1 MPRDIIG
8 APAKTDITGTVQRFE
23 GDTVEQFTLT
33 NTLTVPA
40 TVQFIV
46 YNTDGNSLA
55 PVAAQSGQTVTV
67 SAAGADIGSVGVY
80 YLWRQLPVSAGFYNY
95 EWRMFGSGGASS
107 GTIAASVFTV
117 RRGEFDVF
125 RTEAHS
131 FFTYGN
137 RGEVVRRARQLVSR
151 GDLTERDIRPH
162 MEAADG
168 WIDSKLGIIVSV
180 PISPA
185 PMIVRELSNHG
196 AIYFLFTSYY
206 GGQRAE
212 IPADIQRQWEQDN
225 TLLDGIV
232 EGKYSLAGSGV
243 TFRKEDEVTHIEGG
257 IEGGVPVFGRSD
269 FAEQEIDADITDA
282 ESDQRD

>member
-23 GDTVEQFTLT
+23 GDTAEQFTLT
-33 NTLTVPA
+33 NTLTIPA
-40 TVQFIV
+40 TVQFTV
-46 YNTDGNSLA
+46 YNVDGATLA

-67 SAAGADIGSVGVY
+67 SAADVTSRGVY
-80 YLWRQLPVSAGFYNY
+80 YLWRQMPVSAGFYNY
-95 EWRMFGSGGASS
+95 EWRMWGSSGVSS
-107 GTIAASVFTV
+107 GTLADSVFTV
-117 RRGEFDVF
+117 RRGEFDIF

-131 FFTYGN
+131 FFTYGD
-137 RGEVVRRARQLVSR
+137 RHEVVRRARQLVSR

-180 PISPA
+180 PLSPA

-196 AIYFLFTSYY
+196 AAYFLFTSYY

-212 IPADIQRQWEQDN
+212 IPTDIQRQWEQDN
-225 TLLDGIV
+225 ALLDGIV

-243 TFRKEDEVTHIEGG
+243 TFRKEDEVTQI
-257 IEGGVPVFGRSD
+257 
-269 FAEQEIDADITDA
+269 
-282 ESDQRD
+282 

>member
-8 APAKTDITGTVQRFE
+8 APAKTDIVGTVQRFE

-46 YNTDGNSLA
+46 YNTDGGTLA
-55 PVAAQSGQTVTV
+55 PVTAQSGQTVVV
-67 SAAGADIGSVGVY
+67 SAANADIGSVGVY
-80 YLWRQLPVSAGFYNY
+80 YLWRQMPASAGLYAY
-95 EWRMFGSGGASS
+95 EWRMWGSAGGTS

-117 RRGEFDVF
+117 RRNEFDVF
-125 RTEAHS
+125 RTEPHS

-137 RGEVVRRARQLVSR
+137 RGEVVRRARMLVSR

-168 WIDSKLGIIVSV
+168 WIDSKLGIIVTV
-180 PISPA
+180 PLNPVPTIA
-185 PMIVRELSNHG
+185 REMSNHG
-196 AIYFLFTSYY
+196 AAYFLMTSYY
-206 GGQRAE
+206 GGQRGE
-212 IPADIQRQWEQDN
+212 IPTDIQRQWEQDN
-225 TLLDGIV
+225 ELLDGIV

-243 TFRKEDEVTHIEGG
+243 AYRKEEEISHIEGG
-257 IEGGVPVFGRSD
+257 IEGGVPIFGRSD
-269 FAEQEIDADITDA
+269 FTEQEVDADITDA